1 MHLTAESA
9 SSSLMMAFFT
19 IFLCVFCLT
28 CTHIH
33 SCRSIIQIWMVLV
46 WKGWSAWVITHRLIN
61 FKVEVDLI
69 NWSICSDIQDTK
81 SVPLKKVI
89 FPHYNFF
96 IHRSLFAE
104 FILNAYFK
112 TFQTF
117 YYTLVIQYTPEEHL
131 KTMFVSVHVMGHT
144 QYCMYSL
151 NSIPRHWYL
160 SSLTMKPH

>member
-1 MHLTAESA
+1 MCTWLQNQLHLVWWWLSLPFSCVFSA
-9 SSSLMMAFFT
+9 SHVHTFT
-19 IFLCVFCLT
+19 VT
-28 CTHIH
+28 
-33 SCRSIIQIWMVLV
+33 SIIQLWMVLV
-46 WKGWSAWVITHRLIN
+46 WKGRSAWVIAHRVIN

-117 YYTLVIQYTPEEHL
+117 SHTLNIQYTPEEHL

-144 QYCMYSL
+144 QYCMHSL

-160 SSLTMKPH
+160 SSLMMKPH